1 MVTRK
6 NENLTVADWLFW
18 LRKDTLPQDQ
28 QDVLHFMFTWMK
40 YNNWYSKKYKLNDTQ
55 GAIALS
61 KNRIAQEVYKFLRN
75 DFVHSFKIIPHR
87 SVQGNSLGLYSD
99 DEEKIIASFN
109 SNKNNLYYYLK
120 VVYKIRC
127 NFFHGSKVPSVNN
140 IKLIIWAGQTLDK
153 LLIELKRNGVI
164 DIF

>member
-6 NENLTVADWLFW
+6 NEKLTVADWTFW
-18 LRKDTLPQDQ
+18 MRGDLLPQEQ
-28 QDVLHFMFTWMK
+28 QEVLHFMFTWMQ
-40 YNNWYSKKYKLNDTQ
+40 YNSWYSKTYHMKDVLGSVQ
-55 GAIALS
+55 LS
-61 KNRIAQEVYKFLRN
+61 KNKAAQKVYNALKN
-75 DFVHSFKIIPHR
+75 GFVQSFKMIPYKDE
-87 SVQGNSLGLYSD
+87 QGSRLGLYGK
-99 DEEKIIASFN
+99 EKIIARFN